1 VNLNRVQ
8 VDSIGAVHVSPDKM
22 TGQCGSSV
30 AVLWACSHGT
40 PNRAANV
47 KGVKSQERER
57 VVSEMLGGKGV
68 LFVNGV
74 GDHH

>member
-1 VNLNRVQ
+1 MN
-8 VDSIGAVHVSPDKM
+8 
-22 TGQCGSSV
+22 GQCGSSV

-47 KGVKSQERER
+47 NGVNIEERER

-68 LFVNGV
+68 LFAKGTAIIT
-74 GDHH
+74 DSR